1 MPELRWGGCELAN
14 AAMAKWINPVVTQS
28 GSSFPWA
35 FQATFWT
42 IWLMIGL
49 FFTGLEGKL
58 DAKAVSQLLI
68 QGAANFVVS
77 QGFGRFLVRQQT
89 HSAIRW
95 GLMTFGGSLLCS
107 VLWQA
112 IVTPVFLLI
121 WHTTLW
127 THVPQPGTDQS
138 PSLHIVAG
146 FTVGS
151 ALMFWCWSAVFM
163 SMHLRRAYQHSE
175 LQRLQ
180 LQAAVQ
186 AAELRALKS
195 QVNPHFLFNCLNNLR
210 SLVAEDPGRAREM
223 MLRLSELLR
232 YALEVSRHERVPLED
247 ELAVVKAYL
256 ELESL
261 QFEDRLHWRIEATP
275 DSHKIQLP
283 PMVVQQL
290 VENAIKHGISS
301 RPQGGE
307 ILVRARIEA
316 GALVVDV
323 ENSGQL
329 PTTAGNGFGLENARE
344 RLRLLSGELARLTL
358 ANRGQDRV
366 AATASIPLS

>member
-1 MPELRWGGCELAN
+1 
-14 AAMAKWINPVVTQS
+14 MAKWINPVVSEPGTA
-28 GSSFPWA
+28 FPWT

-42 IWLMIGL
+42 IWLLIGL

-68 QGAANFVVS
+68 QGTANFAVS
-77 QGFGRFLVRQQT
+77 QGFGRYLVRQQT
-89 HSAIRW
+89 HSAVRW
-95 GLMTFGGSLLCS
+95 GLMTFGGSLVCS
-107 VLWQA
+107 ILWQA
-112 IVTPVFLLI
+112 IVTPIFLLI
-121 WHTTLW
+121 WGTTLW
-127 THVPQPGTDQS
+127 THMPQPGPGHS
-138 PSLHIVAG
+138 PSLQVIAG

-163 SMHLRRAYQHSE
+163 SLHLRRAYQRSE

-210 SLVAEDPGRAREM
+210 SLVAEDPNRAREM

-232 YALEVSRHERVPLED
+232 YALEVSRHERVPLEE

-261 QFEDRLHWRIEATP
+261 QFEDRLRWRIEAAP
-275 DSHKIQLP
+275 DAQRVQLP

-290 VENAIKHGISS
+290 VENAIKHGISN

-344 RLRLLSGELARLTL
+344 RLRLLSGELARLTVT
-358 ANRGQDRV
+358 NRGHDRV

>member
-1 MPELRWGGCELAN
+1 
-14 AAMAKWINPVVTQS
+14 MAKWINPVVSQRGS
-28 GSSFPWA
+28 GFPWS
-35 FQATFWT
+35 FQASFWT
-42 IWLMIGL
+42 IWLLIGL
-49 FFTGLEGKL
+49 FFTGLEGKINT
-58 DAKAVSQLLI
+58 KSVSQLLI
-68 QGAANFVVS
+68 QGVVYLIVS
-77 QGFGRFLVRQQT
+77 DQFGRFLVRQQT
-89 HSAIRW
+89 HTAIRW
-95 GLMTFGGSLLCS
+95 GLMTFGGSVACS
-107 VLWQA
+107 LVWQA
-112 IVTPVFLLI
+112 VVTPLFLLI
-121 WHTTLW
+121 WGTTLYDK
-127 THVPQPGTDQS
+127 TVNAHN
-138 PSLHIVAG
+138 VAG
-146 FTVGS
+146 FTLGS

-163 SMHLRRAYQHSE
+163 SLHLRRAYQHSE

-210 SLVAEDPGRAREM
+210 SLVAEDPNRAREM

-232 YALEVSRHERVPLED
+232 YALEVSRHERVPLQE
-247 ELAVVKAYL
+247 ELSVVKAYL

-275 DSHKIQLP
+275 ESQKVQLP

-307 ILVRARIEA
+307 ILVCARIED
-316 GALVVDV
+316 GALVVNV

-329 PTTAGNGFGLENARE
+329 PAISGNGFGLDNARE

-358 ANRGQDRV
+358 ANKDSDRV

>member
-1 MPELRWGGCELAN
+1 MP
-14 AAMAKWINPVVTQS
+14 KWINPVTQPES
-28 GSSFPWA
+28 RFPWS
-35 FQATFWT
+35 FQGTFWI
-42 IWLMIGL
+42 IWLIIGL
-49 FFTGLEGKL
+49 FFNGLEGKL
-58 DAKAVSQLLI
+58 DTKTVLQLLI

-77 QGFGRFLVRQQT
+77 VGFGRFLVRQRT
-89 HSAIRW
+89 HSAARW
-95 GLMTFGGSLLCS
+95 GFMTFGGSVVCS
-107 VLWQA
+107 ILWQA
-112 IVTPVFLLI
+112 IVTPISLMI
-121 WHTTLW
+121 WGTTIWNKTPTLQ
-127 THVPQPGTDQS
+127 T
-138 PSLHIVAG
+138 VAG
-146 FTVGS
+146 FTVGA

-163 SMHLRRAYQHSE
+163 SLHLRRAYRESE

-210 SLVAEDPGRAREM
+210 SLVAEDPNRAREM

-232 YALEVSRHERVPLED
+232 YALEVSRHERVSLEE

-261 QFEDRLHWRIEATP
+261 QFEDRLHWRIEATAA
-275 DSHKIQLP
+275 SKKIQLP

-290 VENAIKHGISS
+290 VENAIKHGISN

-307 ILVRARIEA
+307 ILVCARIED

-329 PTTAGNGFGLENARE
+329 PTAAGNGFGLENARE
-344 RLRLLSGELARLTL
+344 RLRLLSGEFARLTL
-358 ANRGQDRV
+358 ANKDAERV

>member
-1 MPELRWGGCELAN
+1 
-14 AAMAKWINPVVTQS
+14 MAKWINPVVNQP
-28 GSSFPWA
+28 GSSFPWS
-35 FQATFWT
+35 FQFVFWT

-58 DAKAVSQLLI
+58 DAKMVSQLLI

-77 QGFGRFLVRQQT
+77 QAFGRILVRQQT

-107 VLWQA
+107 ILWQA
-112 IVTPVFLLI
+112 IVTPIFLLI
-121 WHTTLW
+121 WGTTLW
-127 THVPQPGTDQS
+127 TKSQASTFQT
-138 PSLHIVAG
+138 VAG

-163 SMHLRRAYQHSE
+163 SLHLRRAYQQSE

-210 SLVAEDPGRAREM
+210 SLVAEDPNRAREM

-232 YALEVSRHERVPLED
+232 YALEVSRHERVPLEE

-261 QFEDRLHWRIEATP
+261 QFEDRLQWRIEATR
-275 DSHKIQLP
+275 DAQRAQLP

-290 VENAIKHGISS
+290 VENAIKHGISN

-307 ILVRARIEA
+307 ILVLARIEA

-329 PTTAGNGFGLENARE
+329 PMAAGNGFGLENARE

-358 ANRGQDRV
+358 ANKGQDRV
-366 AATASIPLS
+366 SATASIPLT

>member
-1 MPELRWGGCELAN
+1 
-14 AAMAKWINPVVTQS
+14 MAKWINPVVNQP
-28 GSSFPWA
+28 GSSFPWS
-35 FQATFWT
+35 FQFVFWT

-58 DAKAVSQLLI
+58 DAKMVSQLLI
-68 QGAANFVVS
+68 QGAAYFAVS
-77 QGFGRFLVRQQT
+77 QGFGRVLVRQQT

-112 IVTPVFLLI
+112 IVTPIFLLI
-121 WHTTLW
+121 WGTTLW
-127 THVPQPGTDQS
+127 DKSEAPHTHT
-138 PSLHIVAG
+138 IAG
-146 FTVGS
+146 FTVGG

-163 SMHLRRAYQHSE
+163 SLHLRRAYQQSE

-210 SLVAEDPGRAREM
+210 SLVAEDPNRAREM

-261 QFEDRLHWRIEATP
+261 QFEDRLQWRIEATR
-275 DSHKIQLP
+275 DSQRAQLP

-290 VENAIKHGISS
+290 VENAIKHGISN

-307 ILVRARIEA
+307 IIVLARIEA

-329 PTTAGNGFGLENARE
+329 PTLAGNGFGLENARE

-358 ANRGQDRV
+358 ANKGQDRV
-366 AATASIPLS
+366 SATASIPLN